1 MFVTEVFDVFFIIL
15 VSAGF
20 VFFPCVRNNPTPI
33 VATKI
38 TITAITAIV
47 FLSIFFTSY
56 ISIDF

>member
-33 VATKI
+33 AATKI

-47 FLSIFFTSY
+47 FLSIFFY
-56 ISIDF
+56 LV